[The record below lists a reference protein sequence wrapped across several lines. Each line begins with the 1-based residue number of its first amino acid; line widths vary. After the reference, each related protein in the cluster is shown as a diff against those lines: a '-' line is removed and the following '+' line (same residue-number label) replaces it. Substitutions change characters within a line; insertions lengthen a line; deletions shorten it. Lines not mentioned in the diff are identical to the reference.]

1 MLVLLPRG
9 PERAAWLFPS
19 CNFCSEI
26 GLPSVG
32 ALSPGGATGE
42 ADLLLYAQV
51 VCGEVVLGGMRLEVS
66 VLLLGKGC
74 WPSVVLLVVAGDV
87 HGGQSSVCCFWL
99 CSVLPFCT

>member
-9 PERAAWLFPS
+9 PKCATWLFPS
-19 CNFCSEI
+19 CNFCCEI

-42 ADLLLYAQV
+42 ADLLLRAQV

-74 WPSVVLLVVAGDV
+74 WPSVVLLVVADV